1 MCRWCP
7 RIAERLLTPPKR
19 LLRATAHLPGMVLE
33 TVRSSPHVVGAAP
46 ARELLALAV
55 GALLLL
61 ASLGFALG
69 LDVGL
74 SLWWIAVTLGIAVAA
89 GFAGA
94 GLVPTVGSLWLVGCW
109 WFAFPP
115 LVGYVTDGW
124 AGSTR
129 YNHPRMLGYGYE
141 SARAELLGGFES
153 GVRYGLLFAVVIG
166 VVGYVVGMI
175 SSWLST
181 GTSASR

>member
-1 MCRWCP
+1 
-7 RIAERLLTPPKR
+7 
-19 LLRATAHLPGMVLE
+19 MVLE
-33 TVRSSPHVVGAAP
+33 SVRSSPHIVGASP

-55 GALLLL
+55 GGILPL
-61 ASLGFALG
+61 ASVGFALG

-74 SLWWIAVTLGIAVAA
+74 SLGWIALAVGIAIAA

-94 GLVPTVGSLWLVGCW
+94 GLLPTVGSLWLVGFW

-115 LVGYVTDGW
+115 LVGSLTGRW

-141 SARAELLGGFES
+141 SARAELLGGIEYGFK
-153 GVRYGLLFAVVIG
+153 YGLLFAVVIG
-166 VVGYVVGMI
+166 LVGYGVGAGI
-175 SSWLST
+175 TRLST
-181 GTSASR
+181 GTSESS

>member
-1 MCRWCP
+1 M
-7 RIAERLLTPPKR
+7 I
-19 LLRATAHLPGMVLE
+19 LE
-33 TVRSSPHVVGAAP
+33 KVGSSPHVVGTSP

-55 GALLLL
+55 GGLLLL

-94 GLVPTVGSLWLVGCW
+94 GLVPTVGSLWLVGLW

-115 LVGYVTDGW
+115 LVGYVTGGW
-124 AGSTR
+124 AESTR

-141 SARAELLGGFES
+141 SARAELLGGLEY
-153 GVRYGLLFAVVIG
+153 GAKYGLLIAVVVG
-166 VVGYVVGMI
+166 LVGYTVGVA
-175 SSWLST
+175 SSRLST
-181 GTSASR
+181 RTSASR